1 MHVFVV
7 FTLTLLVSLCIGPS
21 PEEVGHGYVRHERL
35 YGAAYVSVFSQS
47 VAGNLKV
54 TLLFSSL
61 PKADF
66 KYNLNPVEPLGP

>member
-1 MHVFVV
+1 MHNFKISHDYIILRCLASV
-7 FTLTLLVSLCIGPS
+7 
-21 PEEVGHGYVRHERL
+21 PEEVGHGHVRHARL

>member
-1 MHVFVV
+1 M
-7 FTLTLLVSLCIGPS
+7 
-21 PEEVGHGYVRHERL
+21 
-35 YGAAYVSVFSQS
+35 SVFSQS

-66 KYNLNPVEPLGP
+66 KYNLNPVEPLDP